1 VFDLISDKLPELQ
14 RLERVVADLEQAHG
28 DARGRHALL
37 VQEAATAREDD
48 LNNEALALNRGKKLP
63 KPREPELREQLEG
76 VEREL
81 QVLERRL
88 ALAQADRA
96 RFIQSNHERLAA
108 LLMEAQASEGERVAE
123 GASQVL
129 ADLLRYFKAEDD
141 IRALGRLVPAPAE
154 ENTGAAQ
161 QSVTVWGSLTTR
173 NITGGPA
180 RGDLEGVLRYLESLG
195 ETTVVGE
202 DAEGAA

>member
-1 VFDLISDKLPELQ
+1 VFELIADKLPELQ
-14 RLERVVADLEQAHG
+14 RLERVVATLEQERTEAQ
-28 DARGRHALL
+28 GRHAQL

-48 LNNEALALNRGKKLP
+48 LNREAAALNAGKRTP
-63 KPREPELREQLEG
+63 KPKEPALRSQLEG

-81 QVLERRL
+81 EVLERRL

-108 LLMEAQASEGERVAE
+108 LLMEAQASGGERVAE
-123 GASQVL
+123 GAARVL
-129 ADLLRYFKAEDD
+129 ENLLVYFKAEDD
-141 IRALGRLVPAPAE
+141 IRALRRLVPAPVE
-154 ENTGAAQ
+154 ENTGAPER
-161 QSVTVWGSLTTR
+161 VTAVWGSLTTR

-180 RGDLEGVLRYLESLG
+180 RGDLEGTLRYLISLG
-195 ETTVVGE
+195 ETTIVGE

>member
-1 VFDLISDKLPELQ
+1 VFELIADKLPELQ
-14 RLERVVADLEQAHG
+14 RLERVLATLEQEYTEAQ
-28 DARGRHALL
+28 GRHALL
-37 VQEAATAREDD
+37 VQEVAAVREDD
-48 LNNEALALNRGKKLP
+48 LNREAAALNAGKRTP
-63 KPREPELREQLEG
+63 KPREPQLRSQLEG
-76 VEREL
+76 VQREL
-81 QVLERRL
+81 EVLERRL

-96 RFIQSNHERLAA
+96 RFIQTNHERLAA

-141 IRALGRLVPAPAE
+141 MRALRRLVPAPAE
-154 ENTGAAQ
+154 ENTGAPE
-161 QSVTVWGSLTTR
+161 QSVTVWGNLTTR

-180 RGDLEGVLRYLESLG
+180 RGDLEGTLRYLESLG

-202 DAEGAA
+202 DAVGAA

>member
-1 VFDLISDKLPELQ
+1 VFELIADKLPELQ
-14 RLERVVADLEQAHG
+14 RLEQVVADLEQERTEAL
-28 DARGRHALL
+28 GRHAQL

-48 LNNEALALNRGKKLP
+48 LNREAAALNASKKPP
-63 KPREPELREQLEG
+63 KPKEPALRSQLEG
-76 VEREL
+76 AQRRLE
-81 QVLERRL
+81 VLERRL

-108 LLMEAQASEGERVAE
+108 LLMEAQASEGARVAE

-141 IRALGRLVPAPAE
+141 IRALGRLVPAPVE
-154 ENTGAAQ
+154 ENTGAPER
-161 QSVTVWGSLTTR
+161 VTAVWGSLTTR

-180 RGDLEGVLRYLESLG
+180 RGDLEGTLRYLISLG
-195 ETTVVGE
+195 ETTIVGE

>member
-1 VFDLISDKLPELQ
+1 VFELIADKLPELQ
-14 RLERVVADLEQAHG
+14 RLERVVANLEQERTEAL
-28 DARGRHALL
+28 GRHAQL

-48 LNNEALALNRGKKLP
+48 RNREAAALNASKKPP
-63 KPREPELREQLEG
+63 KPKEPALRSQLEG

-81 QVLERRL
+81 EVLERRL

-141 IRALGRLVPAPAE
+141 IRALRRLVPAPAE
-154 ENTGAAQ
+154 ENTGAPER
-161 QSVTVWGSLTTR
+161 VTAVWGSLTTR

-180 RGDLEGVLRYLESLG
+180 RGDLEATLRYLVSLG